1 MPFSSSGSSRPTPN
15 NNICIY
21 NLTRLLAW
29 SALPVIG
36 LILFDS
42 VVAFLFLSSPLRVGA
57 EFCGLSSYFPGL
69 LDKMMTSKK
78 LNEQRR
84 RHNAGEDDIM
94 IENNND
100 IDTLSTIM
108 EDITIAN
115 NIAQLTMSMGSR
127 HSHSSAILPD
137 SYNARNSL
145 FEFSSSQSI
154 PPYYSVD
161 ESTQENYGVENKHFY
176 GPFKEIRSS
185 LDYNYHGNYSK
196 SRQEFQDKIL
206 EKLLGGTTF
215 QDSTNGRVCKTPTE
229 PWIVFTAG
237 VMGSG
242 KSHTMKQLA
251 SKGLFPLESYIVG
264 DPDEIRSHFPE
275 YHLYSNLSPKRAGEL
290 THKEAGYLTEIL
302 TEAAMQRGHNVLVDG
317 SLWDADWYQEYF
329 KLLRKKYKKLRIAIL
344 HITAPREAVFE
355 RAAKRAED
363 TGRVVPLETLEMSLK
378 QVPISVKKL
387 APMADFF
394 CELDNSPTLGEVT
407 MKTEGITWESFRDNW
422 AQACPSVPG
431 QIG

>member
-1 MPFSSSGSSRPTPN
+1 
-15 NNICIY
+15 
-21 NLTRLLAW
+21 
-29 SALPVIG
+29 
-36 LILFDS
+36 
-42 VVAFLFLSSPLRVGA
+42 
-57 EFCGLSSYFPGL
+57 
-69 LDKMMTSKK
+69 MMTSKK